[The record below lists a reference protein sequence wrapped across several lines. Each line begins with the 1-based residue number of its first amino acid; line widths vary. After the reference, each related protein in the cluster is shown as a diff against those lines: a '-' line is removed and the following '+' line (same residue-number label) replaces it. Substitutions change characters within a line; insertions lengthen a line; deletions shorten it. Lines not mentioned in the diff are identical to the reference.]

1 MKKNIEPSEDGLEL
15 SGKIKGYME
24 FYNNR
29 RPHQS
34 LGYKKP
40 EQEFSHVA

>member
-1 MKKNIEPSEDGLEL
+1 LEPSEDGKEL
-15 SGKIKGYME
+15 FGKIKSYME

-40 EQEFSHVA
+40 EQVFSYAA